1 MMADNSICLT
11 RTGKETLWDWSEGHF
26 PAPTKTKVSPRGRL
40 PVTQHEKFINL
51 HLISACEWD
60 TQSDEKDLHTVQEQT
75 HTHTLTHVHDLMRDQ
90 RNQRER
96 KQSNIWPLSQTLR
109 CERRRYN
116 FINIL
121 TEVHQCGHQAVIYTR
136 ICSDHLT
143 TMALRLQ
150 VHHRRR
156 WSDFRVYPLTLLQWC
171 IGHGS

>member
-1 MMADNSICLT
+1 MGLERGTLSSSNENKSFSSRSAASYST
-11 RTGKETLWDWSEGHF
+11 RKIHKFTSDISLWVRHWVWRERFTHR
-26 PAPTKTKVSPRGRL
+26 ARA
-40 PVTQHEKFINL
+40 N
-51 HLISACEWD
+51 
-60 TQSDEKDLHTVQEQT
+60 T
-75 HTHTLTHVHDLMRDQ
+75 HTHSLTHVHDLMRDQ

-109 CERRRYN
+109 CERRCYN